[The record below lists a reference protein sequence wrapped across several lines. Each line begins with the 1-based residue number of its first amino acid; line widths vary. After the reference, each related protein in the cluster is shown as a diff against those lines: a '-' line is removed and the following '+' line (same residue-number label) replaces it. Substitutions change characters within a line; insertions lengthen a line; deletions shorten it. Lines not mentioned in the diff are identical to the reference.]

1 MRLSHKIFAF
11 TFVIAVATLA
21 AVAVHTVDQTTRLLI
36 EQSIDSA
43 KRQADR
49 EAFILTEHVDAA
61 KSDALLLAN
70 VDAARRLSEATS
82 EDDKATY
89 GAELERVFQTVM
101 AEKPYYTQ
109 VRLIGI
115 ADQGRELVRVNQDK
129 NGISP
134 VPVDRLQSKADRY
147 YYQETVSLGENQT
160 YVSKLDLNR
169 EHGRIVEPHQPV
181 LRISTT
187 VFSSRGDLVAI
198 IVINIDMNVLLGDI
212 VVAGPGGFPVLT
224 DCGGEFLYHPDS
236 SRTYAFEFGR
246 QDRIQDE
253 YAIEQE
259 WVEWM
264 RDPGNPS
271 VFSFASNT
279 DIVSVARVDFPG
291 AWDEEDGF
299 RTFVIGNVLPQTL
312 IRKSGDDLREHL
324 YITLLGICAFLGVAI
339 GGATAFLTRPVT
351 LLTRTAD
358 KIAVGAQGVE
368 VSVASND
375 EIGTLAKALKRMI
388 QSLEEA
394 ARTKE
399 LAVVGR
405 MAAMVAHDLRNA
417 LSSVK
422 VNLHTL
428 ESSCRHPGHQR
439 ELQWGLANDQI
450 GYMEA
455 VLSDMLT
462 FARPEEPDF
471 DWQDMT
477 SILSAAAI
485 SVELRAADKRVE
497 IGPVSLPPLP
507 AVWGDRTQLIR
518 LFRNLIENAVQAL
531 EPGGSIQFTARVAA
545 SDLGTEVVIE
555 VADDGEGIPT
565 EKQELLFEPFF
576 TTRTTGTGLGLA
588 IVKRIVD
595 QHRGR
600 VDFHTRLGEG
610 TVFLIALPTEPMHP
624 I

>member
-21 AVAVHTVDQTTRLLI
+21 AVAVHTVDQTTRLLT

-43 KRQADR
+43 ERQADR
-49 EAFILTEHVDAA
+49 EASILTEHVDAA

-129 NGISP
+129 NGIHP
-134 VPVDRLQSKADRY
+134 VPVDRLQSKEDRY
-147 YYQETVSLGENQT
+147 YFRETVSLGENQT

-187 VFSSRGDLVAI
+187 VFSSQGNLVAI

-212 VVAGPGGFPVLT
+212 VAAGPGGFPVLT
-224 DCGGEFLYHPDS
+224 DSGGEFLYHPDT

-246 QDRIQDE
+246 HDRIQDE
-253 YAIEQE
+253 YAIEKE
-259 WVEWM
+259 WGEWM
-264 RDPGNPS
+264 RDAGNPS
-271 VFSFASNT
+271 VFSFASST

-312 IRKSGDDLREHL
+312 IRKSGDDLRDHL
-324 YITLLGICAFLGVAI
+324 YITLLGICAFLGVSI

-358 KIAVGAQGVE
+358 KIAVGAEGVE

-399 LAVVGR
+399 LAIVGR

-462 FARPEEPDF
+462 FARPEEPNF

-477 SILSAAAI
+477 SILNAAAI
-485 SVELRAADKRVE
+485 SVELKAADKNVE
-497 IGPVSLPPLP
+497 IGPV
-507 AVWGDRTQLIR
+507 
-518 LFRNLIENAVQAL
+518 AL
-531 EPGGSIQFTARVAA
+531 AC
-545 SDLGTEVVIE
+545 
-555 VADDGEGIPT
+555 
-565 EKQELLFEPFF
+565 
-576 TTRTTGTGLGLA
+576 GLGRPYA
-588 IVKRIVD
+588 IDSPVSQSDRKRCSGD
-595 QHRGR
+595 
-600 VDFHTRLGEG
+600 
-610 TVFLIALPTEPMHP
+610 
-624 I
+624 